1 MCYVKRKNQ
10 KEKEMVKGCERRVIV
25 YKSKDSKYFLEA
37 HFFVKPEICRRDY
50 DKRDIVD
57 EANRIIE
64 ESCGSRRRRKTAKA
78 AVFLLCSFLFGA
90 ALSSVV
96 TLFLCHV
103 L

>member
-1 MCYVKRKNQ
+1 
-10 KEKEMVKGCERRVIV
+10 MVKGCERRVIV

-50 DKRDIVD
+50 DKRDILD

-64 ESCGSRRRRKTAKA
+64 ESCGSRRRRNTKA
-78 AVFLLCSFLFGA
+78 AIFSLFSFLFGA